1 MPPPTSAQD
10 GYKNMNNEY
19 DHDDNAKFSD
29 DNNASI
35 DNQKQNPTTTLSLPK
50 NKSSILGASSNLV
63 NSIVGA
69 GIIGI
74 PYALRMSGL
83 ISGVFLLLLV
93 SVLTDKSL
101 RLLIEQASFHPKL
114 KHRSVHTYEELARS
128 VVCIFVRCLLCSEN
142 SSQLFLYGKL
152 SLWQIWKWL
161 RVVQHVYHG
170 IWRNGGLSSH
180 H

>member
-1 MPPPTSAQD
+1 MHNPLPPGRMPPPTSDQAD
-10 GYKNMNNEY
+10 YRNMNFEY
-19 DHDDNAKFSD
+19 DQDDAKAHTASTSGTSAEYHSHRSPT
-29 DNNASI
+29 NNDATAA
-35 DNQKQNPTTTLSLPK
+35 TTAPNLSLPK
-50 NKSSILGASSNLV
+50 KKSSILGASSNLV

-114 KHRSVHTYEELARS
+114 KNRNVHTFEELAR
-128 VVCIFVRCLLCSEN
+128 
-142 SSQLFLYGKL
+142 
-152 SLWQIWKWL
+152 
-161 RVVQHVYHG
+161 
-170 IWRNGGLSSH
+170 
-180 H
+180 